1 MRKSWLPAYLALGT
15 VWGCSF
21 IFIELGLEFLTPFGV
36 TFIRCAL
43 GAITLIIIARIRKID
58 LPTDRK
64 VWQKL
69 WVVALLLNVIPGVL
83 FAFAQQY
90 VTSVF
95 ASIINAATPLMTLV
109 FILVIFREEKLKRE
123 QIFGLLIGA
132 LGVMTVVGVWK
143 ELGDNQL
150 VGVLALLIAV
160 SCYGASYPYSTRN
173 VIPGVLFAFAQ
184 QYVTSVFASIINAA
198 TPLMTLV
205 FILVIFREEKL
216 KREQIYGL
224 LIGALGVMTVVGVWK
239 ELGDNQLVGV
249 IALLIAVSCYGASYP
264 YSTRNVI
271 PLKLKPEALAAGQL
285 IMAAITLLPLF
296 LINGISNNSYPRQSV
311 IAMLCLGIF
320 GSGFAYIWNFSI
332 TAAAGSAIAS
342 SVTYL
347 TPVVAVIVGRLYLG
361 EVIVWHEIVGAI
373 IVILGALLSQG
384 RLNRLVKTK

>member
-1 MRKSWLPAYLALGT
+1 MMRKSWLPAYLALGT

-43 GAITLIIIARIRKID
+43 GAITLIIIARIRKIN

-95 ASIINAATPLMTLV
+95 ASIINAV
-109 FILVIFREEKLKRE
+109 
-123 QIFGLLIGA
+123 
-132 LGVMTVVGVWK
+132 
-143 ELGDNQL
+143 
-150 VGVLALLIAV
+150 
-160 SCYGASYPYSTRN
+160 
-173 VIPGVLFAFAQ
+173 
-184 QYVTSVFASIINAA
+184 

-224 LIGALGVMTVVGVWK
+224 LIGALGVMVVVGVWK

-296 LINGISNNSYPRQSV
+296 IINGISNDSYPRQSV

-347 TPVVAVIVGRLYLG
+347 TPVVAVIVGRMYLG
-361 EVIVWHEIVGAI
+361 EEIVWHEIVGAI

>member
-123 QIFGLLIGA
+123 QIF
-132 LGVMTVVGVWK
+132 
-143 ELGDNQL
+143 
-150 VGVLALLIAV
+150 
-160 SCYGASYPYSTRN
+160 
-173 VIPGVLFAFAQ
+173 
-184 QYVTSVFASIINAA
+184 
-198 TPLMTLV
+198 
-205 FILVIFREEKL
+205 
-216 KREQIYGL
+216 GL

-384 RLNRLVKTK
+384 RLNRLVKSK

>member
-1 MRKSWLPAYLALGT
+1 MMRKSWLPAYLALGT

-123 QIFGLLIGA
+123 QI
-132 LGVMTVVGVWK
+132 
-143 ELGDNQL
+143 
-150 VGVLALLIAV
+150 
-160 SCYGASYPYSTRN
+160 
-173 VIPGVLFAFAQ
+173 
-184 QYVTSVFASIINAA
+184 
-198 TPLMTLV
+198 
-205 FILVIFREEKL
+205 
-216 KREQIYGL
+216 YGL

-239 ELGDNQLVGV
+239 ELGDSQLVGV

-296 LINGISNNSYPRQSV
+296 IINGISNDSYPRQSV

-384 RLNRLVKTK
+384 RLNRLVKSK

>member
-1 MRKSWLPAYLALGT
+1 MMRKSWLPAYLALGT

-43 GAITLIIIARIRKID
+43 GAITLIIIARIRKIN

-150 VGVLALLIAV
+150 VGVV
-160 SCYGASYPYSTRN
+160 
-173 VIPGVLFAFAQ
+173 
-184 QYVTSVFASIINAA
+184 
-198 TPLMTLV
+198 
-205 FILVIFREEKL
+205 
-216 KREQIYGL
+216 
-224 LIGALGVMTVVGVWK
+224 
-239 ELGDNQLVGV
+239 
-249 IALLIAVSCYGASYP
+249 ALLIAVSCYGASYP

>member
-43 GAITLIIIARIRKID
+43 GAITLIIIARIRKIN

-123 QIFGLLIGA
+123 QI
-132 LGVMTVVGVWK
+132 
-143 ELGDNQL
+143 
-150 VGVLALLIAV
+150 
-160 SCYGASYPYSTRN
+160 
-173 VIPGVLFAFAQ
+173 
-184 QYVTSVFASIINAA
+184 
-198 TPLMTLV
+198 
-205 FILVIFREEKL
+205 
-216 KREQIYGL
+216 YGL
-224 LIGALGVMTVVGVWK
+224 LIGALGVMVVVGVWK

-296 LINGISNNSYPRQSV
+296 IINGISNDSYPRQSV

-361 EVIVWHEIVGAI
+361 EEIVWHEIVGAI